1 MRQFF
6 ILTLFFSLVLFQ
18 TAFARTVEVDVH
30 GMTCAFCVYSLERKF
45 GKMDSV
51 SKVQVSLKEKK
62 LRLETDE
69 NYPSIETIKQTIIDA
84 GFTPVRIKEV
94 SGEQR

>member
-1 MRQFF
+1 MRQLV
-6 ILTLFFSLVLFQ
+6 ILTLFCSLVLIQ
-18 TAFARTVEVDVH
+18 TAFARTIEVDVY

-51 SKVQVSLKEKK
+51 SDVQVSLKEKK

-69 NYPSIETIKQTIIDA
+69 KHPSIDIIKQTIIDA
-84 GFTPVRIKEV
+84 GFTPVRINEI
-94 SGEQR
+94 SGEQQ